1 MLIPEL
7 TKTRAVI
14 DAMLGNA
21 AFLNT
26 VEAIAHVGVEVLK
39 NGKKIM
45 FCGNGGSAADAQH
58 LAAELVSRLCYDRP
72 GLNAVALTTDTS
84 ALTAIGNDYGYDR
97 VFARQVEAIG
107 QAGDLLIGI
116 STSGRSQNVLAAI
129 HAAKAKGILTVG
141 FLGQDGRDIGA
152 LVDHSVNIPSGETP
166 KIQEGHIMIGHVIC
180 AMIEEEIFGAEY
192 NPKRKTA

>member
-1 MLIPEL
+1 
-7 TKTRAVI
+7 
-14 DAMLGNA
+14 
-21 AFLNT
+21 
-26 VEAIAHVGVEVLK
+26 
-39 NGKKIM
+39 
-45 FCGNGGSAADAQH
+45 
-58 LAAELVSRLCYDRP
+58 
-72 GLNAVALTTDTS
+72 
-84 ALTAIGNDYGYDR
+84 
-97 VFARQVEAIG
+97 VEAIG

-116 STSGRSQNVLAAI
+116 STSGRSKNVLAAI